1 MTQPNAEQ
9 QLTALLA
16 SLQAQNY
23 GQQAPIAPPT
33 GYQQM
38 PSNFT
43 QHTASAPPAPPKQAA
58 VAGSLAAM
66 FEQPNAGAGPSINP
80 TSKSPVGTTVVMTVA
95 RDVSDADVRQNTSP
109 EGTLLWR
116 NDGSP
121 QFLMVVP
128 VIDAATGE
136 EKGLYVSGPLW
147 TKLNDAMHTA
157 GYPANSAPRGGD
169 TIAVK
174 KTGEFQNRNRTMSNR
189 WEVLYQIAEGNK
201 ANPYT
206 GQQTAVADSLATS
219 PEPSSPL
226 PPEVSREIAD
236 FTQQTAAPTQAPPL
250 ADVPVAT
257 VTPTGP
263 ADLSPDMAALL
274 QQMTGG

>member
-1 MTQPNAEQ
+1 MTQPIPENIA
-9 QLTALLA
+9 AMFA
-16 SLQAQNY
+16 ALQAQNY
-23 GQQAPIAPPT
+23 GQQAPAAPPAQS

-38 PSNFT
+38 PGNFT
-43 QHTASAPPAPPKQAA
+43 PPTPAAPKQTAA
-58 VAGSLAAM
+58 AGSLAAM

-95 RDVSDADVRQNTSP
+95 RDVTDADVRQNTSP

-147 TKLNDAMHTA
+147 TKLNDAMHKA

-174 KTGEFQNRNRTMSNR
+174 KSGEFQNRNRTTSNR
-189 WEVLYQIAEGNK
+189 WEVVYQIAEGNK
-201 ANPYT
+201 PSDATP
-206 GQQTAVADSLATS
+206 AAPVA
-219 PEPSSPL
+219 PEPTSPL

-236 FTQQTAAPTQAPPL
+236 FTQDAPAQAAPVAPS
-250 ADVPVAT
+250 AA
-257 VTPTGP
+257 P
-263 ADLSPDMAALL
+263 APDAPAGLSPDMAALL